1 MIGGIFVDGGLLT
14 MVVVVAVWTILVRDS
29 FAAVIGYA
37 CYGLLLAFA
46 WVRLAAIDA
55 ALTEA
60 AIGGGLTS
68 VLLIRAAVRLRRTET
83 AALAETLAP
92 VQRILAAVFSATVAV
107 ALGAVVLTLPE
118 PAPTLAPRVAEHLAS
133 TGLGNAV
140 TAVLLSFRAIDTLL
154 EAVVLVYALV
164 AVWALTPD
172 RFWGGR
178 PGPKY
183 AVEANGMLAYLARLL
198 PPLGIVVGIYVF
210 WVGADLPGGKFQAGT
225 LLAAMWLLAIM
236 AGLTDVPPIS
246 RRSLRIALVAG
257 TVVFLAIGF
266 AGVPLAGA
274 FLAYPESVAKPLI
287 LVIEAASMVS
297 IAVTLGLLV
306 VGPPERSGAP

>member
-1 MIGGIFVDGGLLT
+1 MNATLLVDGGLLA
-14 MVVVVAVWTILVRDS
+14 MVFLVAIWTILVRDS

-68 VLLIRAAVRLRRTET
+68 VLLIRAVVRLRATE
-83 AALAETLAP
+83 ASAQLETPGRML
-92 VQRILAAVFSATVAV
+92 RFGAAVLSIAVAV
-107 ALGAVVLTLPE
+107 ALGAVVLRLPD
-118 PAPTLAPRVAEHLAS
+118 PAPSLAPQVAEHIAS

-154 EAVVLVYALV
+154 EAVVLIYALV

-172 RFWGGR
+172 RLWGGR

-183 AVEANGMLAYLARLL
+183 AGDPNGMLAYMARLL
-198 PPLGIVVGIYVF
+198 APFGIVVAIYVF

-246 RRSLRIALVAG
+246 RRWLRVALVAG

-274 FLAYPESVAKPLI
+274 FLAYPEGVAKPLI
-287 LVIEAASMVS
+287 LIIEAASMVS

-306 VGPPERSGAP
+306 IGPPERSESP

>member
-1 MIGGIFVDGGLLT
+1 MNLALLFDGMLVILILA
-14 MVVVVAVWTILVRDS
+14 VAVWTVTVRDS
-29 FAAVIGYA
+29 FAAGIGYA
-37 CYGLLLAFA
+37 TYGLLLALA
-46 WVRLAAIDA
+46 WVRLAAVDA

-68 VLLIRAAVRLRRTET
+68 VLMIRATVRLRAGEAAARAATPGPLLRLL
-83 AALAETLAP
+83 AALLGGSVAAGLA
-92 VQRILAAVFSATVAV
+92 L
-107 ALGAVVLTLPE
+107 VVLALPD
-118 PAPTLAPRVAEHLAS
+118 PAPTLAPQVAEHIAT

-154 EAVVLVYALV
+154 EAVVLIYALV
-164 AVWALTPD
+164 AVWTLTPD

-183 AVEANGMLAYLARLL
+183 ETDPNGMLAYLARLL
-198 PPLGIVVGIYVF
+198 PPIGIVVAVYVL

-236 AGLTDVPPIS
+236 AGLTEAPPIS
-246 RRSLRIALVAG
+246 RRWLRGVLVAG

-266 AGVPLAGA
+266 AGVLLAGA
-274 FLAYPESVAKPLI
+274 FLAYPEDFAKPLI
-287 LVIEAASMVS
+287 VTIEAASMLS
-297 IAVTLGLLV
+297 IAFTLALLV
-306 VGPPERSGAP
+306 LGSPERSDQA

>member
-107 ALGAVVLTLPE
+107 ALGAVVLSLPE
-118 PAPTLAPRVAEHLAS
+118 PAPTLAPSVAEHIAS

-274 FLAYPESVAKPLI
+274 FLAYPESFAKPLI

>member
-107 ALGAVVLTLPE
+107 ALGAVVLSLPE
-118 PAPTLAPRVAEHLAS
+118 PAPTLAPRVAEHIAS

-183 AVEANGMLAYLARLL
+183 AVEANGMLAYFARLL

-225 LLAAMWLLAIM
+225 LLAAMWLLTIM

>member
-14 MVVVVAVWTILVRDS
+14 MVVLVAVWTILVRDS

-92 VQRILAAVFSATVAV
+92 VQRILAAVFSATVAL

-225 LLAAMWLLAIM
+225 LLAAMWLLTIM

-274 FLAYPESVAKPLI
+274 FLAYPESSAKPLI

>member
-1 MIGGIFVDGGLLT
+1 MSVALLVDGGLLA
-14 MVVVVAVWTILVRDS
+14 MVVLVAVWTILVRDS

-68 VLLIRAAVRLRRTET
+68 VLLIRAVVRLRNTE
-83 AALAETLAP
+83 AVAQAEMP
-92 VQRILAAVFSATVAV
+92 GRVQRILAATLSIAV
-107 ALGAVVLTLPE
+107 AGALGVVVLGLPD
-118 PAPTLAPRVAEHLAS
+118 PAPSLAPRVAEHIAS

-172 RFWGGR
+172 RLWGGR

-183 AVEANGMLAYLARLL
+183 AADPHGCLL
-198 PPLGIVVGIYVF
+198 YTSPSPR
-210 WVGADLPGGKFQAGT
+210 D
-225 LLAAMWLLAIM
+225 
-236 AGLTDVPPIS
+236 
-246 RRSLRIALVAG
+246 
-257 TVVFLAIGF
+257 
-266 AGVPLAGA
+266 
-274 FLAYPESVAKPLI
+274 
-287 LVIEAASMVS
+287 
-297 IAVTLGLLV
+297 
-306 VGPPERSGAP
+306 

>member
-1 MIGGIFVDGGLLT
+1 MSMAQLFDVSLIALIL
-14 MVVVVAVWTILVRDS
+14 VVATWTIAVRNS

-68 VLLIRAAVRLRRTET
+68 VLLIRAVVRLRATEASAQLEAPGRT
-83 AALAETLAP
+83 L
-92 VQRILAAVFSATVAV
+92 RFGAAVLSIAVAV
-107 ALGAVVLTLPE
+107 ALGAVVLGLPD
-118 PAPTLAPRVAEHLAS
+118 PAPSLAPQVAEHIAS

-154 EAVVLVYALV
+154 EAVVLIYALV

-172 RFWGGR
+172 RLWGGR

-183 AVEANGMLAYLARLL
+183 ADDPNGMLAYMARLL
-198 PPLGIVVGIYVF
+198 APLGIVVAIYVF

-225 LLAAMWLLAIM
+225 LLAAMWLLTIM

-246 RRSLRIALVAG
+246 RRWLRIALVAG

-274 FLAYPESVAKPLI
+274 FLAYPEGVAKPLI
-287 LVIEAASMVS
+287 LIIEAASMVS

-306 VGPPERSGAP
+306 IGPPERSDSP

>member
-183 AVEANGMLAYLARLL
+183 AVEANGMLAYFARLL

-246 RRSLRIALVAG
+246 RRWLRIALGAG

-274 FLAYPESVAKPLI
+274 FLAYPESFAKPLI

>member
-1 MIGGIFVDGGLLT
+1 MSVALLVDGGLLAL
-14 MVVVVAVWTILVRDS
+14 VVLVAVWTILVRDS
-29 FAAVIGYA
+29 FSAVIGYA

-68 VLLIRAAVRLRRTET
+68 VLLIRAVVRLRATEVATLTET
-83 AALAETLAP
+83 P
-92 VQRILAAVFSATVAV
+92 GRVQRILAAVLSVTVAA
-107 ALGAVVLTLPE
+107 ALGVVVLGLPD
-118 PAPTLAPRVAEHLAS
+118 PAPSLAPQVAENIAS

-172 RFWGGR
+172 YLWGGR

-183 AVEANGMLAYLARLL
+183 VVAPNGILAYLARLL
-198 PPLGIVVGIYVF
+198 APLGIVVAIYVF

-225 LLAAMWLLAIM
+225 LLAAMWLLTIM
-236 AGLTDVPPIS
+236 AGLTDVQPIS
-246 RRSLRIALVAG
+246 RRWLRVALVAG

-274 FLAYPESVAKPLI
+274 FLAYPEGFAKPLI
-287 LVIEAASMVS
+287 LIIEAASMVS
-297 IAVTLGLLV
+297 IAFTLGLLV
-306 VGPPERSGAP
+306 VGPPERNGSP

>member
-1 MIGGIFVDGGLLT
+1 MSMALLFD
-14 MVVVVAVWTILVRDS
+14 VSLIALILVVATWTMAVRNS

-37 CYGLLLAFA
+37 TYGLLLALA
-46 WVRLAAIDA
+46 WVRLAAVDA

-68 VLLIRAAVRLRRTET
+68 VLLIRAVVRLRSSESAARAETPGPVSRLLAALLSGCVT
-83 AALAETLAP
+83 AALAL
-92 VQRILAAVFSATVAV
+92 
-107 ALGAVVLTLPE
+107 VVLTLPE
-118 PAPTLAPRVAEHLAS
+118 PAPTLAPQVAEHIAS

-154 EAVVLVYALV
+154 EAVVLVFALI
-164 AVWALTPD
+164 AVWTLTPD
-172 RFWGGR
+172 GFWGGR
-178 PGPKY
+178 PGPRY
-183 AVEANGMLAYLARLL
+183 GLEENGMLAYLARLL
-198 PPLGIVVGIYVF
+198 PPLGIVVAVYVL

-236 AGLTDVPPIS
+236 AGLTEAPSIS
-246 RRSLRIALVAG
+246 RRWLRGALVLG

-274 FLAYPESVAKPLI
+274 FLAYPEGYAKPLI
-287 LVIEAASMVS
+287 IAIEAASMLS
-297 IAVTLGLLV
+297 IALTLGLLV
-306 VGPPERSGAP
+306 LGPPERGA

>member
-1 MIGGIFVDGGLLT
+1 MSVALLVDGGLLVL
-14 MVVVVAVWTILVRDS
+14 VVLVAVWTILVRDS
-29 FAAVIGYA
+29 FSAVIGYA

-68 VLLIRAAVRLRRTET
+68 VLLIRAVVRLRATEVATLTET
-83 AALAETLAP
+83 P
-92 VQRILAAVFSATVAV
+92 GRVQRILAAVLSVTVAA
-107 ALGAVVLTLPE
+107 ALGVVVLGLPD
-118 PAPTLAPRVAEHLAS
+118 PAPSLAPQVAENIAS

-172 RFWGGR
+172 HLWGGR

-183 AVEANGMLAYLARLL
+183 VVAPNGILAYLARLL
-198 PPLGIVVGIYVF
+198 APLGIVVAIYVF

-225 LLAAMWLLAIM
+225 LLAAMWLLTIM

-246 RRSLRIALVAG
+246 RRWLRVALVAG

-274 FLAYPESVAKPLI
+274 FLAYPEGFAKPLI
-287 LVIEAASMVS
+287 LIIEAASMVS
-297 IAVTLGLLV
+297 IAFTLGLLV
-306 VGPPERSGAP
+306 VGPPERNGSP

>member
-107 ALGAVVLTLPE
+107 ALGAVVLSLPE

-274 FLAYPESVAKPLI
+274 FLAYPESFAKPLI